1 MIRGER
7 HNIVY
12 IGQEKHIVT
21 QAVKNRL
28 PEAGF
33 NVITLPSDIDEISK
47 YRNKTDIFLCYLDYT
62 SPKAEIVMHYL
73 ADLCRDEYQSM
84 CLIVDNATRTQ
95 VKKMDSAQWAAHIYV
110 RPLDINDVADDLT
123 ELSKAHDEF
132 RRKKTLLVIDDDSDF
147 LMIMRYWMNKFYNI
161 DGVNSGVEAIMYL
174 QNHTPPDLILLDY
187 EMPDL
192 DGYDVMQWLHGTPQT
207 SKIPI
212 IFLTGVDDR
221 ASVMRVVQEKPD
233 GYLLKYMRKSE
244 LLDALNRFFVM
255 NIFPWRIPRKTE

>member
-1 MIRGER
+1 MTGKR

-33 NVITLPSDIDEISK
+33 NVITLPSDIDEI
-47 YRNKTDIFLCYLDYT
+47 NKHRHNTDIFLCYLDYT
-62 SPKAEIVMHYL
+62 SPKTEVVMHYL
-73 ADLCRDEYQSM
+73 ADLCRDEHLSM
-84 CLIVDNATRTQ
+84 CLIVDNATRAQ

-110 RPLDINDVADDLT
+110 RPLDINDVADDLI

-132 RRKKTLLVIDDDSDF
+132 RRMKTILVIDDDSDF
-147 LMIMRYWMNKFYNI
+147 LMIMNYWLNKHYNI
-161 DGVNSGVEAIMYL
+161 VGVNSGIDAVTYL
-174 QNHTPPDLILLDY
+174 QTHQTPDLILLDY

-207 SKIPI
+207 ADIPI

-221 ASVMRVVQEKPD
+221 ASVMRVIQQKPD
-233 GYLLKYMRKSE
+233 GYLLKTMRKSE
-244 LLDALNRFFVM
+244 LLDSLNRFFVM
-255 NIFPWRIPRKTE
+255 NIFHCRMPQT